1 MKIRRS
7 IRGSL
12 FLMGACLLTGMG
24 AWAQASSAVQQ
35 SQVSTDLA
43 VTYSLERSE
52 LAPGDCGCFWLQGGG
67 VDAAVTFWKG
77 LGVAASFTGGHA
89 ANIAPGVDLNKIAFA
104 AGPRFTYNAWT
115 GHAAAT
121 DQRRLQIF
129 GQGLFGGVHGFDGL
143 YPVTSG
149 VTSSAGS
156 LAIEA
161 GGGVN
166 LFLTKNLGVR
176 LLEAEYVRTELPN
189 NASNTQN
196 DMRLS
201 FGFAY
206 HLSARR
212 RR

>member
-89 ANIAPGVDLNKIAFA
+89 ANIAPGVDVNKIAFA
-104 AGPRFTYNAWT
+104 A

>member
-1 MKIRRS
+1 M
-7 IRGSL
+7 
-12 FLMGACLLTGMG
+12 
-24 AWAQASSAVQQ
+24 
-35 SQVSTDLA
+35 
-43 VTYSLERSE
+43 
-52 LAPGDCGCFWLQGGG
+52 
-67 VDAAVTFWKG
+67 
-77 LGVAASFTGGHA
+77 
-89 ANIAPGVDLNKIAFA
+89 
-104 AGPRFTYNAWT
+104 
-115 GHAAAT
+115 
-121 DQRRLQIF
+121 
-129 GQGLFGGVHGFDGL
+129 HGFDGL
-143 YPVTSG
+143 YPATSR

-189 NASNTQN
+189 TVSNTQN

-206 HLSARR
+206 HLGVRR

>member
-1 MKIRRS
+1 
-7 IRGSL
+7 
-12 FLMGACLLTGMG
+12 
-24 AWAQASSAVQQ
+24 V
-35 SQVSTDLA
+35 
-43 VTYSLERSE
+43 
-52 LAPGDCGCFWLQGGG
+52 
-67 VDAAVTFWKG
+67 
-77 LGVAASFTGGHA
+77 
-89 ANIAPGVDLNKIAFA
+89 
-104 AGPRFTYNAWT
+104 AGPRFTYIAWT

-143 YPVTSG
+143 YPATSG

-166 LFLTKNLGVR
+166 LFLTKTLGVR

-206 HLSARR
+206 HLGARR
-212 RR
+212 RRDVDCDVTALAFRSPLHPLGAACSGLEAGVNALQAGCERRQHPALTEPPRRGKPAPWPIQGQSPGPVRSVLVVRPQGCAAGH